1 MAYTGKDLYNDLLVR
16 TYNGVAGAYLNTDR
30 ANYVIN
36 SAIVNLIEATYP
48 NIARQQNIDE
58 ISPCVKTDKKFIP
71 NNHQVLLKPLIISSF
86 NISTLVITFNREHNL
101 IAGQEIQ
108 ISGAEGVGTDINS
121 TFPSSGKSYTILS
134 ENTIQLSGII
144 ASGTYVV
151 NSGSAISNGYIIDD
165 YYHLLALQYQYKQ
178 ILSVEVK
185 SVQKTPY
192 KTLITLSAENNIR
205 SGEMLNFSN
214 FNGLALIGDKYVK
227 KVAYNQI
234 ELYNDG
240 LLTDSYSVNGT
251 YLFGG
256 TIKRYGNRYA
266 DPLNPDQKVDVYPC
280 TAFYPLYQ
288 SNDNRLSIVP
298 YTNFNQEDTSVEEMF
313 YNVDYVRQ
321 YPPIDTTDDVYNIH
335 QDFNAKFC
343 DRILEYATLKFNA
356 MTSDGEGIE
365 ITEVIGGVK

>member
-1 MAYTGKDLYNDLLVR
+1 VAYTGKDLYNDLLVR

-36 SAIVNLIEATYP
+36 SAIINLIEATYP
-48 NIARQQNIDE
+48 SISRQQNIDE
-58 ISPCVKTDKKFIP
+58 ISPCVKTEKKFIP
-71 NNHQVLLKPLIISSF
+71 NNHKVLLKPLIIT
-86 NISTLVITFNREHNL
+86 NVTIGATPTITFNREHNL
-101 IAGQEIQ
+101 IAGTEIQ
-108 ISGAEGVGTDINS
+108 ISEVEGATQVNGTFTNYTTPTS
-121 TFPSSGKSYTILS
+121 TAIV
-134 ENTIQLSGII
+134 ISGITT
-144 ASGTYVV
+144 SGAYTL
-151 NSGSAISNGYIIDD
+151 GTGKAISNEYIIDD
-165 YYHLLALQYQYKQ
+165 YYHLLAVQYQYKQ
-178 ILSVEVK
+178 ILPITVK
-185 SVQKTPY
+185 SVLKTPY

-205 SGEMLNFSN
+205 SGELLNFSN
-214 FNGLALIGDKYVK
+214 FNGLSLIGDKYVK

-234 ELYNDG
+234 ELYNDS
-240 LLTDSYSVNGT
+240 LLTDAYSASGT

-266 DPLNPDQKVDVYPC
+266 DHLNSDQKIDVYPS
-280 TAFYPLYQ
+280 TAYYPLYQ

-298 YTNFNQEDTSVEEMF
+298 YTRFNQEDTSVEELF

-321 YPPIDTTDDVYNIH
+321 YTPIDTTNNVYDIH